1 MKGIITHGNNTHCK
15 ANKSRDEIIDEDTEY
30 TKCLGFKITE
40 KEKTL
45 PIMYWIPKMHKNC
58 I

>member
-1 MKGIITHGNNTHCK
+1 MLNEIGVIVHENNTYYK
-15 ANKSRDEIIDEDTEY
+15 ANKKSSDKIIDEKIEY

-45 PIMYWIPKMHKNC
+45 PILH
-58 I
+58 

>member
-1 MKGIITHGNNTHCK
+1 MKITLTTK
-15 ANKSRDEIIDEDTEY
+15 LIKIYDKIIDEKVEY

-45 PIMYWIPKMHKNC
+45 PILY
-58 I
+58 